1 MKKMKWMLFLVMMC
15 LATVG
20 KAQVRSMPNTQK
32 DYYVYSWVQLRW
44 ADKANGEPCI
54 VILESSGLGNKQ
66 KPTIMKMSDGR
77 SVVFSTMVDG
87 LNYLEQ
93 QGWELL
99 FEEHNSF
106 SNLLIRRKVTKE
118 LLDKAV
124 KENTYYEAITPKVQL
139 TLPEKNAHIDY
150 D

>member
-1 MKKMKWMLFLVMMC
+1 MLLLMMMC
-15 LATVG
+15 LATAG

-44 ADKANGEPCI
+44 ANKANGEPCI
-54 VILESSGLGNKQ
+54 VILASSGLGYKQ

-124 KENTYYEAITPKVQL
+124 KENTYYEATTPKVQL
-139 TLPEKNAHIDY
+139 DMAEQAAHINY
-150 D
+150 E

>member
-1 MKKMKWMLFLVMMC
+1 MMMY

-118 LLDKAV
+118 ILDKAV
-124 KENTYYEAITPKVQL
+124 EENTYYEAITPKIQL

>member
-1 MKKMKWMLFLVMMC
+1 MMMC

-20 KAQVRSMPNTQK
+20 KAQVRAMPNTQK

-87 LNYLEQ
+87 LNFLEQ

-124 KENTYYEAITPKVQL
+124 KENTYYEAIAPKIQL

>member
-1 MKKMKWMLFLVMMC
+1 MLLLMVMC

-44 ADKANGEPCI
+44 ANKANGEPCI

-87 LNYLEQ
+87 LNYLDQ

-118 LLDKAV
+118 LLDKTV
-124 KENTYYEAITPKVQL
+124 KENTHYEAITPKVQL
-139 TLPEKNAHIDY
+139 DMAEQAAHINY
-150 D
+150 E